1 MLNILGI
8 ITSVLSK
15 ITDSFNRSD
24 GSIGSTDTGQAW
36 QATRGTWTIST
47 NKASTA
53 TSPSSYPIAA
63 VDFASPSATIEVD
76 VSRGSGAAF
85 WISDS
90 SNWWG
95 LASVAAVSGSEC
107 TTYYQTYTAG
117 GAGAVAGYAG
127 QAAIPQVTGYAGDV
141 QYIGDYVSGSG
152 CSAYSSYTD
161 APYDYTPYVSCV
173 ASYTTYAPGY
183 ALVNVVA
190 GYAGQSAIP
199 AVAAYN
205 GSAESYGQACSAYAD
220 TYSYSL
226 SLIKSIA
233 NTVTTVAT
241 QALSS
246 ATASIRVILSGLS
259 ITATGY
265 SASDQ
270 GGSNL
275 GTLTNTATGAT
286 TTSKHGIILIP
297 SASQQTTVDN
307 FSVE

>member
-15 ITDSFNRSD
+15 ITDTFNRSD

-47 NKASTA
+47 NKATTA

-63 VDFASPSATIEVD
+63 VDFASPNATIEVD

-95 LASVAAVSGSEC
+95 LASVAAVSGSTC
-107 TTYYQTYTAG
+107 TTYVQTYSAG
-117 GAGAVAGYAG
+117 SPAVPGYAG
-127 QAAIPQVTGYAGDV
+127 GPFVPSSTYVNYYPSQTTYSCSSYTTITDPPF
-141 QYIGDYVSGSG
+141 DYTPYTT
-152 CSAYSSYTD
+152 CATYSSYTSD
-161 APYDYTPYVSCV
+161 
-173 ASYTTYAPGY
+173 PGY
-183 ALVNVVA
+183 QTIFVGATY
-190 GYAGQSAIP
+190 GSP
-199 AVAAYN
+199 AVPYSP
-205 GSAESYGQACSAYAD
+205 GSPDSYGQACSAYAD

-233 NTVTTVAT
+233 NTVTTVTT

-246 ATASIRVILSGLS
+246 AAASIRVILNGLS

-297 SASQQTTVDN
+297 STLQETTVDN

>member
-107 TTYYQTYTAG
+107 TAYVQTYSAG
-117 GAGAVAGYAG
+117 SAGNAGSPG
-127 QAAIPQVTGYAGDV
+127 GP
-141 QYIGDYVSGSG
+141 YVPSSTYTNYYPSQTTYS
-152 CSAYSSYTD
+152 CSSYTFITD
-161 APYDYTPYVSCV
+161 PPYDYTPYQTCATYS
-173 ASYTTYAPGY
+173 SYTSDAMYQTVFVGATYG
-183 ALVNVVA
+183 
-190 GYAGQSAIP
+190 SP
-199 AVAAYN
+199 AVPYSAPTAA
-205 GSAESYGQACSAYAD
+205 SYGQACSAYAD

-233 NTVTTVAT
+233 NTVTTVTT

-246 ATASIRVILSGLS
+246 AAASIRVILNGLS

-270 GGSNL
+270 GGSTL

-297 SASQQTTVDN
+297 STLQQTTVYN

>member
-76 VSRGSGAAF
+76 VSKGSGAAF

-95 LASVAAVSGSEC
+95 LASVAAVSGSQC
-107 TTYYQTYTAG
+107 TTYYQTSTPPPPY
-117 GAGAVAGYAG
+117 YAG
-127 QAAIPQVTGYAGDV
+127 QAGTPAYSYQSAV
-141 QYIGDYVSGSG
+141 QFA
-152 CSAYSSYTD
+152 CTAYSSYTD
-161 APYDYTPYVSCV
+161 YPYDYTPYVSCV
-173 ASYTTYAPGY
+173 SGYTFT
-183 ALVNVVA
+183 NT
-190 GYAGQSAIP
+190 IN
-199 AVAAYN
+199 VAAVPYIPPA
-205 GSAESYGQACSAYAD
+205 GGGATTYGQACSAYAD

-233 NTVTTVAT
+233 NTVTTVTT

-246 ATASIRVILSGLS
+246 AAASIRVILSGLS

-270 GGSNL
+270 GGSTL

-297 SASQQTTVDN
+297 STLQETTVDN
-307 FSVE
+307 FSIE

>member
-107 TTYYQTYTAG
+107 TTYVQTYSAGSPAYG
-117 GAGAVAGYAG
+117 GA
-127 QAAIPQVTGYAGDV
+127 AAYGGGP
-141 QYIGDYVSGSG
+141 YVPSSTYTNYYPSQTTYS
-152 CSAYSSYTD
+152 CSSYTFITD
-161 APYDYTPYVSCV
+161 PPYDYTPYQTCATYS
-173 ASYTTYAPGY
+173 SYTSNVMYQTVFVGATYGA
-183 ALVNVVA
+183 
-190 GYAGQSAIP
+190 
-199 AVAAYN
+199 AAY
-205 GSAESYGQACSAYAD
+205 GGAGAVPATPASYGQACSAYAD

-233 NTVTTVAT
+233 NTVTTVTT

-246 ATASIRVILSGLS
+246 AAASIRVILNGLS

-270 GGSNL
+270 GGSTL

-297 SASQQTTVDN
+297 STLQQTTVDN

>member
-36 QATRGTWTIST
+36 QATRGTWTISS

-95 LASVAAVSGSEC
+95 LASVAAVSGSTC
-107 TTYYQTYTAG
+107 TTYVQTYSAG
-117 GAGAVAGYAG
+117 SPSVPGYAG
-127 QAAIPQVTGYAGDV
+127 GP
-141 QYIGDYVSGSG
+141 YVPSSTAVNYFPSQTTYS
-152 CSAYSSYTD
+152 CSSYTFITD
-161 APYDYTPYVSCV
+161 APYDYTPYQTCATYS
-173 ASYTTYAPGY
+173 SYTSPDNYQTVFFPATYG
-183 ALVNVVA
+183 
-190 GYAGQSAIP
+190 SP
-199 AVAAYN
+199 AVPYSP
-205 GSAESYGQACSAYAD
+205 GTPDSYGQACSAYAD

-265 SASDQ
+265 SESDQ

-297 SASQQTTVDN
+297 SALQQTTVDN
-307 FSVE
+307 FSIE

>member
-15 ITDSFNRSD
+15 ITDSFNRSG

-36 QATRGTWTIST
+36 QATRGTWTVSS

-53 TSPSSYPIAA
+53 TSASSYPIAA
-63 VDFASPSATIEVD
+63 VDFASPNATIEID

-95 LASVAAVSGSEC
+95 LASVAAVSGSQC
-107 TTYYQTYTAG
+107 TTYVEGYFAG
-117 GAGAVAGYAG
+117 SPPYAGTPPYAG
-127 QAAIPQVTGYAGDV
+127 QAAYTYQSAT
-141 QYIGDYVSGSG
+141 QYV
-152 CSAYSSYTD
+152 CTAYTTITD
-161 APYDYTPYVSCV
+161 APYDYTPYSLCT
-173 ASYTTYAPGY
+173 ASYTYSNT
-183 ALVNVVA
+183 LFVA
-190 GYAGQSAIP
+190 AIP
-199 AVAAYN
+199 SN
-205 GSAESYGQACSAYAD
+205 PGTPSSPGSSPYTYQSCSAYAD

-233 NTVTTVAT
+233 NTVTTVTT

-246 ATASIRVILSGLS
+246 AAASIRVILNGLS

-270 GGSNL
+270 GGSTL

-297 SASQQTTVDN
+297 STLQETTVDN